1 MAADRLDLPPV
12 RLLPEEELARFA
24 LAVPLLD
31 RAVRLARWCA
41 PHVTVDAMGELTAQ
55 DVPRAVRELGLE
67 GQPDGAVDAAEAW
80 GVAVDAGLVDLDI
93 EDIEDVGD
101 VEDFE
106 NGGDGEDGRSEDEGE
121 PGARIAALG
130 EPAGRAVP
138 GEALR
143 QLDAGGPR
151 EVLEVWLAALDTA
164 LAEAATPDLD
174 GLMEELGPDGEVDL
188 GALDWDPEEEAEFLD
203 GALANLYLFTAME
216 DSGGDAGDA
225 VPLPVLAASL
235 VVPEDVE
242 EPSDALLEDVTE
254 VMMRLDEHFRLLT
267 ITGLLEYRPLDE
279 ALIEEA
285 ESEDAGPAEGAAM
298 LAEEEIGPEEVSR
311 YGLVRLTPLGVYGV
325 RSRMADAGVHA
336 PVAGDLAGE
345 SAATLLEALFRYP
358 DQIARREADAWLAHR
373 KPYDAARELL
383 EAARG
388 EDRDAPA
395 RRLVAQQTLSLLG
408 DEAEPA
414 LREVLGDRQLGGLA
428 RVWLTERA
436 AADVPAP
443 DEDMIFWLTVDTIA
457 AQLDADDDPELL
469 RELVTDL
476 VARHEGFFSAAWRVD
491 HPATADVLEAMGR
504 IHPDGRLAKEAR
516 KAAFKA
522 RSAGPSAP

>member
-1 MAADRLDLPPV
+1 MAADRLELPPV
-12 RLLPEEELARFA
+12 RLLPEEELARLA

-67 GQPDGAVDAAEAW
+67 EQPDGPADAAQAW

-93 EDIEDVGD
+93 EDTD
-101 VEDFE
+101 
-106 NGGDGEDGRSEDEGE
+106 EDEDE
-121 PGARIAALG
+121 DDEAGAGSVALD

-138 GEALR
+138 GEALGR
-143 QLDAGGPR
+143 LDAGGPR

-174 GLMEELGPDGEVDL
+174 GLLEELGPDGEVDL
-188 GALDWDPEEEAEFLD
+188 GSLDWDPEEEAEFLD

-216 DSGGDAGDA
+216 DSGGDAKDA

-267 ITGLLEYRPLDE
+267 TIGLLEYQPLDE

-285 ESEDAGPAEGAAM
+285 ESEDDGPAEAA
-298 LAEEEIGPEEVSR
+298 AVFPEEIGPEEVSR

-325 RSRMADAGVHA
+325 RSRMADAGTHA

-345 SAATLLEALFRYP
+345 PAAVLLEALFQYP
-358 DQIARREADAWLAHR
+358 DQIARREADAWLGNR

-383 EAARG
+383 DAARG
-388 EDRDAPA
+388 EDRNAPG

-414 LREVLGDRQLGGLA
+414 LREVLADRQLGGLA
-428 RVWLTERA
+428 RVWLTERE

-476 VARHEGFFSAAWRVD
+476 VARHDGFFTAAWRVD

-504 IHPDGRLAKEAR
+504 IHPDKRLAKEAR

-522 RSAGPSAP
+522 RSAGTAAP

>member
-1 MAADRLDLPPV
+1 MAADRLELPPV
-12 RLLPEEELARFA
+12 RLLPEEELARLA

-67 GQPDGAVDAAEAW
+67 EQPDGAADAAQAW

-93 EDIEDVGD
+93 ED
-101 VEDFE
+101 
-106 NGGDGEDGRSEDEGE
+106 SHEDEDEADEEAG
-121 PGARIAALG
+121 GGGVALD

-138 GEALR
+138 GEALGR
-143 QLDAGGPR
+143 LDAGGPR

-174 GLMEELGPDGEVDL
+174 GLLEELGPDGEVDL
-188 GALDWDPEEEAEFLD
+188 GTLDWDPEEEAEFLD

-216 DSGGDAGDA
+216 DSGGDTKDA
-225 VPLPVLAASL
+225 VPLPVLSASL

-254 VMMRLDEHFRLLT
+254 VMVRLDEHFRLLT
-267 ITGLLEYRPLDE
+267 TIGLLEYQPLDE

-285 ESEDAGPAEGAAM
+285 ESEDDGPAEGAAVFP
-298 LAEEEIGPEEVSR
+298 EEIGPEEVSR

-325 RSRMADAGVHA
+325 RARMADAGMHA
-336 PVAGDLAGE
+336 PAAGDLAGE
-345 SAATLLEALFRYP
+345 PAAVLLEALFQYP
-358 DQIARREADAWLAHR
+358 DQIARREADAWLGNR

-388 EDRDAPA
+388 EDRNAPG

-414 LREVLGDRQLGGLA
+414 LREVLADRQLGGLA
-428 RVWLTERA
+428 RVWLTERE

-476 VARHEGFFSAAWRVD
+476 VARHDGFFTAAWRVD

-504 IHPDGRLAKEAR
+504 IHPDKRLAKEAR

-522 RSAGPSAP
+522 RSAGTAAP

>member
-12 RLLPEEELARFA
+12 RLLPEEELARLA

-31 RAVRLARWCA
+31 RAVRLARWSA
-41 PHVTVDAMGELTAQ
+41 PHVTVDAMGELTA
-55 DVPRAVRELGLE
+55 DDAVRAVRELGLE
-67 GQPDGAVDAAEAW
+67 GQPDGPAETAQAW

-93 EDIEDVGD
+93 EDADEATA
-101 VEDFE
+101 
-106 NGGDGEDGRSEDEGE
+106 DEG
-121 PGARIAALG
+121 PGAGSVALD

-143 QLDAGGPR
+143 RLEGGAPR
-151 EVLEVWLAALDTA
+151 DVLELWLAAVDTA

-188 GALDWDPEEEAEFLD
+188 STLDWDPEEEAEFLD

-216 DSGGDAGDA
+216 DSGSGDTKDA

-254 VMMRLDEHFRLLT
+254 VMMRLDDHFRLLT
-267 ITGLLEYRPLDE
+267 TTGLLEYQPLDE

-285 ESEDAGPAEGAAM
+285 ESEDAGPPESAAA
-298 LAEEEIGPEEVSR
+298 LPQEIGPEEVSR
-311 YGLVRLTPLGVYGV
+311 YGLVRLTPLGLYGV
-325 RSRMADAGVHA
+325 RSRMIDAGMRA
-336 PVAGDLAGE
+336 PAAGDLAGQP
-345 SAATLLEALFRYP
+345 AAVLLEALFEYP
-358 DQIARREADAWLAHR
+358 DQIARREADAWLGNR
-373 KPYDAARELL
+373 KAYEAARELL

-388 EDRDAPA
+388 EDRNAPG

-414 LREVLGDRQLGGLA
+414 LREVLADRQLGGLA
-428 RVWLTERA
+428 RVWLTERG

-476 VARHEGFFSAAWRVD
+476 VARHDGFFAAAWRVD

-504 IHPDGRLAKEAR
+504 IHPDKRLAKEAR

-522 RSAGPSAP
+522 RSAGPTAP

>member
-12 RLLPEEELARFA
+12 RLLPEEELARLA
-24 LAVPLLD
+24 VAVPLLD

-41 PHVTVDAMGELTAQ
+41 PHVTVDAMGELTAE

-67 GQPDGAVDAAEAW
+67 GEADGPAEATQAW
-80 GVAVDAGLVDLDI
+80 GVAVDAGLVDLEI
-93 EDIEDVGD
+93 EDTADEDA
-101 VEDFE
+101 
-106 NGGDGEDGRSEDEGE
+106 E
-121 PGARIAALG
+121 PGAGSVALD

-143 QLDAGGPR
+143 RLEAGEPR
-151 EVLEVWLAALDTA
+151 EVLELWLAALDTA
-164 LAEAATPDLD
+164 LAEAATPDLE
-174 GLMEELGPDGEVDL
+174 GLMEELGPDGEIDL
-188 GALDWDPEEEAEFLD
+188 NTLDWDPEEEGEFLD
-203 GALANLYLFTAME
+203 GALANLYLFTVME
-216 DSGGDAGDA
+216 DSGGDTKDA

-254 VMMRLDEHFRLLT
+254 VMVRLDEHFRLLT
-267 ITGLLEYRPLDE
+267 TTGLLEYQPLDE

-285 ESEDAGPAEGAAM
+285 ESEDAGPAEGAAV
-298 LAEEEIGPEEVSR
+298 LPEEIGPEEVSR

-325 RSRMADAGVHA
+325 RSRMIDAGLHA
-336 PVAGDLAGE
+336 PAAGELAGE
-345 SAATLLEALFRYP
+345 PAAALLEALFRYP
-358 DQIARREADAWLAHR
+358 DQIARREADAWLGNR

-388 EDRDAPA
+388 EDRNAPG

-414 LREVLGDRQLGGLA
+414 LREVLADRQLGGLA
-428 RVWLTERA
+428 RVWLTEREA
-436 AADVPAP
+436 VDVPAP

-476 VARHEGFFSAAWRVD
+476 VARHDGFFSAAWRVD

-504 IHPDGRLAKEAR
+504 IHPDKRLAKEAR

>member
-41 PHVTVDAMGELTAQ
+41 PHVSVDAMGELTAE

-67 GQPDGAVDAAEAW
+67 GQPDGPADAAQAW

-93 EDIEDVGD
+93 EDAADED
-101 VEDFE
+101 
-106 NGGDGEDGRSEDEGE
+106 DEQA
-121 PGARIAALG
+121 GAGIVALD

-138 GEALR
+138 GEALQR
-143 QLDAGGPR
+143 LDAGGPR

-188 GALDWDPEEEAEFLD
+188 GSLDWDPEEEAEFLE

-216 DSGGDAGDA
+216 DSGGDTKDA

-267 ITGLLEYRPLDE
+267 TTGLLEYQPLDE

-285 ESEDAGPAEGAAM
+285 ESEDDGPAEGAAVFP
-298 LAEEEIGPEEVSR
+298 EEIGPEEVSR

-325 RSRMADAGVHA
+325 RSRMVDAGMHA

-345 SAATLLEALFRYP
+345 PAAVLLEALFRYP
-358 DQIARREADAWLAHR
+358 DQIARREADAWLGNR

-388 EDRDAPA
+388 EDRSAPG

-414 LREVLGDRQLGGLA
+414 LREVLADRQLGGLA
-428 RVWLTERA
+428 RVWLTERE

-443 DEDMIFWLTVDTIA
+443 DEDMIFWLTVDTLA

-476 VARHEGFFSAAWRVD
+476 VARHDGFFSAAWRVD

-504 IHPDGRLAKEAR
+504 IHPDKRLAKEAR

-522 RSAGPSAP
+522 RSAGPAAP

>member
-41 PHVTVDAMGELTAQ
+41 PHVSVDAMGELTAE

-67 GQPDGAVDAAEAW
+67 GQPDGPADAAQAW

-93 EDIEDVGD
+93 EDAADED
-101 VEDFE
+101 
-106 NGGDGEDGRSEDEGE
+106 DEQA
-121 PGARIAALG
+121 GAGIVALD

-138 GEALR
+138 GEALQR
-143 QLDAGGPR
+143 LDAGGPR

-188 GALDWDPEEEAEFLD
+188 GSLDWDPEEEAEFLE

-216 DSGGDAGDA
+216 DSGGDTKDA

-267 ITGLLEYRPLDE
+267 TTGLLEYQPLDE

-285 ESEDAGPAEGAAM
+285 ESEDDGPADGAAVFP
-298 LAEEEIGPEEVSR
+298 EEIGPEEVSR

-325 RSRMADAGVHA
+325 RSRMVDAGMHA

-345 SAATLLEALFRYP
+345 PAAVLLEALFRYP
-358 DQIARREADAWLAHR
+358 DQIARREADAWLGNR

-388 EDRDAPA
+388 EDRSAPG

-414 LREVLGDRQLGGLA
+414 LREVLADRQLGGLA
-428 RVWLTERA
+428 RVWLTERE

-443 DEDMIFWLTVDTIA
+443 DEDMIFWLTVDTLA

-476 VARHEGFFSAAWRVD
+476 VARHDGFFSAAWRVD

-504 IHPDGRLAKEAR
+504 IHPDKRLAKEAR

-522 RSAGPSAP
+522 RSAGPAAP

>member
-12 RLLPEEELARFA
+12 RLLPEEELARLA

-41 PHVTVDAMGELTAQ
+41 PHVTVDAMGELTAE
-55 DVPRAVRELGLE
+55 DVPGAVRELGLE
-67 GQPDGAVDAAEAW
+67 EQPDGPAETTQAW

-93 EDIEDVGD
+93 ADTAD
-101 VEDFE
+101 
-106 NGGDGEDGRSEDEGE
+106 EDEEG
-121 PGARIAALG
+121 GAPSVALD

-138 GEALR
+138 GEALTR
-143 QLDAGGPR
+143 LDAGEPR
-151 EVLEVWLAALDTA
+151 EVLELWLAALDTA

-188 GALDWDPEEEAEFLD
+188 STLDWDPEEEAEFLD
-203 GALANLYLFTAME
+203 GALANLYLFTVME
-216 DSGGDAGDA
+216 DSGGDAKDA

-267 ITGLLEYRPLDE
+267 TTGLLEYQPLDE

-285 ESEDAGPAEGAAM
+285 ESEDAGPAEGTVAFPQ
-298 LAEEEIGPEEVSR
+298 EIGPDEVSR

-325 RSRMADAGVHA
+325 RSRMVEAGLHA

-345 SAATLLEALFRYP
+345 PAAALLEALFRYP
-358 DQIARREADAWLAHR
+358 DQIARREADAWLGNR

-388 EDRDAPA
+388 EDRNAPG

-414 LREVLGDRQLGGLA
+414 LREVLADRQLGGLA
-428 RVWLTERA
+428 RVWLTERE

-469 RELVTDL
+469 SELVTDL
-476 VARHEGFFSAAWRVD
+476 VARHDGFFTAAWRVD

-504 IHPDGRLAKEAR
+504 IHPDKRLAKEAR

-522 RSAGPSAP
+522 RSAGPAAP

>member
-41 PHVTVDAMGELTAQ
+41 PHVTVDAMGELTEE
-55 DVPRAVRELGLE
+55 DVLRAVRELGLE
-67 GQPDGAVDAAEAW
+67 GQPDGPADAAQAW

-93 EDIEDVGD
+93 EDAPDEDD
-101 VEDFE
+101 S
-106 NGGDGEDGRSEDEGE
+106 DGADPGTLALDE
-121 PGARIAALG
+121 PT
-130 EPAGRAVP
+130 GRAVP

-143 QLDAGGPR
+143 RLDAGGSR

-174 GLMEELGPDGEVDL
+174 GLVEELGPDGEVDL
-188 GALDWDPEEEAEFLD
+188 DTLDWDLEEEAGFLD
-203 GALANLYLFTAME
+203 GALANLYLFTAVE
-216 DSGGDAGDA
+216 DSGGDTGDA

-235 VVPEDVE
+235 VIPEDVE
-242 EPSDALLEDVTE
+242 EPNDALLEDVTE
-254 VMMRLDEHFRLLT
+254 AMMRLDEHFRLLT
-267 ITGLLEYRPLDE
+267 ATGLLEYQPLDD

-285 ESEDAGPAEGAAM
+285 ESEEAGSAEDAADFG
-298 LAEEEIGPEEVSR
+298 EEAGLEEVSR
-311 YGLVRLTPLGVYGV
+311 YGMVRLTPLGVYGV
-325 RSRMADAGVHA
+325 RSRMVDAGMDA
-336 PVAGDLAGE
+336 PVLGDLAGE
-345 SAATLLEALFRYP
+345 PAGVLLEALFRYP
-358 DQIARREADAWLAHR
+358 DPIARREADVWLGNR

-388 EDRDAPA
+388 EDRTAPG

-414 LREVLGDRQLGGLA
+414 LREVLTDRQLGGLA
-428 RVWLTERA
+428 RVWLTERE

-443 DEDMIFWLTVDTIA
+443 DEEMIFWLTVDTIA

-476 VARHEGFFSAAWRVD
+476 VARHDGFFATAWRVD

-504 IHPDGRLAKEAR
+504 IHPDKRLAKEAR

-522 RSAGPSAP
+522 RSAGPAAS